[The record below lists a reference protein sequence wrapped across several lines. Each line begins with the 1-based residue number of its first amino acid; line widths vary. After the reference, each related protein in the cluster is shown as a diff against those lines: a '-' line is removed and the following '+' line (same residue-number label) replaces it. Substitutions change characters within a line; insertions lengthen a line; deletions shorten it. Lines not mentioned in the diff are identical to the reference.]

1 MACRYTYKGK
11 TYEAWE
17 FDEVLRAMPPAEAA
31 AFMPG
36 VQSLPAAPFIDKTD
50 KWVALAL
57 KRVIKM
63 AVDGG
68 YDKVAFV
75 TGQQSADRYD
85 LSKQVRSIAW
95 SGRGNDTEKRV
106 TIEMTVGNAVE
117 FMVQPDGSVG
127 SMGGGRIGNEF
138 DGKRLDDII
147 GKEVA
152 DRIMAA
158 PYGDMRGDGLK
169 VGGEGMIAFY
179 DRIVPAVAKD
189 VLRKLGGGAM
199 ETVTLPSQSQFD
211 KFDGMQGGAVVWT
224 FDTRYSAERWA
235 AAEPGRSFRPAAGG
249 DVLQQ
254 PGFTITDTMRQR
266 AAGGMPVFA
275 RAWHGT
281 PYRGIERF
289 DTEAIGT
296 GEGNQAYGWGLYFA
310 SRREVADFYR
320 RSLSGEGG
328 RVFTKDG
335 RTIESPAD
343 LAEAYFQPG
352 RIVRGYSGA
361 DKVLQFQR
369 TGENWLVQVV
379 GVKANGEPMSS
390 ERPRWHSTQPDAATL
405 RDVLE
410 EDGWQASPAGQLYEV
425 DIPDDSDMLQ
435 WDKPMSAQSERVRA
449 ALAPFLV
456 EREADLRNLWRNS
469 DPAEVERELRYAL
482 NEDGQAIYEQIGYAK
497 GGDRAASEYLHSIG
511 VKGIKYL
518 DAMSRNGSN
527 GSHNY
532 VIFSGDDVSIAG
544 AVFSRPPRHDPATT
558 ETLAKA
564 GIRQPGSMRQHLAAA
579 AGRAMQVLRS
589 RAELMA
595 EARQGALDQFH
606 GIQRAVQRDLG
617 GLPLDQDPYI
627 AARLANGGSSS
638 VMRALLLHGQAK
650 WADNG
655 QHLVKIDGTKGL
667 LDILA
672 PLGEDVHDWFGWMI
686 GNRAARLM
694 REGRENNF
702 TADDIKRLQALA
714 TPEKKAAF
722 QKAAMEYAS
731 FKRSVLDVAQAAGLI
746 NPETRKT
753 WDYADYIP
761 FYRQVDA
768 GTDGVSAPRMGRK
781 GLAGQSS
788 GIRVLRGGEAALND
802 PIENLLMN
810 FSRLIDASL
819 KNNAI
824 AKTIDLLQEA
834 GSEAVHKVGYD
845 FTAAIV
851 PAEQMRKKLVEAGT
865 PEQVLDAIPPEVFEG
880 MAKLWALQAPSDPD
894 VVRVMVGGKPQF
906 YRVNDPLL
914 LRSLTSFVPFDFPGL
929 GLMRGAKRLLTS
941 MVTATPEFLAR
952 NFIRDTVAAQ
962 AITREGFSPAKS
974 FAGVVKSW
982 RETGAAEAMLFA
994 GASFGSGQVN
1004 AGDPAGTGAE
1014 LRRALRARGLNA
1026 AGIDGYMASLLDTPA
1041 KLWEKW
1047 RNVTDAVE
1055 NANREAVYEATLKG
1069 GGSATAAAYESKDLM
1084 DFSLRGS
1091 WPAYQLLADVVPFL
1105 NARVQGLYR
1114 LGRADP
1120 KRLAAVGG
1128 LLMVATMLL
1137 AMGNDGEDWY
1147 EELPDWDKDTNWH
1160 FRIGGQHFRIPKP
1173 FEIGVVFATIPERI
1187 GRSIKGLDNGS
1198 KTASRLWANVRDQ
1211 LAFDPVPQLIR
1222 PVLNVWANWDT
1233 FRQAPIE
1240 TERDEGKLAAQR
1252 YDARTSDTARVLAG
1266 AAAPVVNSLEL
1277 SPKRMEYLVTG
1288 YFGTVGAYA
1297 LGLSDMVVRK
1307 LDGKPQGPSLRA
1319 DDVPLVKAF
1328 YRVDPA
1334 RSTVYESDLYLMR
1347 QEVEKVYRSVTAL
1360 KKDDPAAAVELATQE
1375 QDKLALRSVIVNA
1388 TKRLAALRRQADAIY
1403 ADTKM
1408 TPQEKRQRLDAIQVQ
1423 KNAIAKQAATI
1434 PEALTAF

>member
-1 MACRYTYKGK
+1 VYLDGENVQTWKGNVPAD
-11 TYEAWE
+11 YILA
-17 FDEVLRAMPPAEAA
+17 DLNEVIEKRAKK
-31 AFMPG
+31 G
-36 VQSLPAAPFIDKTD
+36 VPAAPFIDSTD
-50 KWVALAL
+50 KVLNLAL

-75 TGQQSADRYD
+75 TGEQSAERYD
-85 LSKQVRSIAW
+85 LSKQISEIKATR
-95 SGRGNDTEKRV
+95 TL
-106 TIEMTVGNAVE
+106 
-117 FMVQPDGSVG
+117 Q
-127 SMGGGRIGNEF
+127 
-138 DGKRLDDII
+138 GKYAIQAHDLNKQLALDDVYDAERLPDVI
-147 GKEVA
+147 GKELAQKVVDQPA
-152 DRIMAA
+152 GTQRYAGLD
-158 PYGDMRGDGLK
+158 LK
-169 VGGEGMIAFY
+169 VGGEGMRAFY

-199 ETVTLPSQSQFD
+199 ESVALEESAPVATLSRATGRYFVTQEGP
-211 KFDGMQGGAVVWT
+211 T
-224 FDTRYSAERWA
+224 FETREEANEWA
-235 AAEPGRSFRPAAGG
+235 RAQVA
-249 DVLQQ
+249 QQ
-254 PGFTITDTMRQR
+254 PGFTITQ
-266 AAGGMPVFA
+266 
-275 RAWHGT
+275 
-281 PYRGIERF
+281 
-289 DTEAIGT
+289 
-296 GEGNQAYGWGLYFA
+296 
-310 SRREVADFYR
+310 
-320 RSLSGEGG
+320 
-328 RVFTKDG
+328 
-335 RTIESPAD
+335 
-343 LAEAYFQPG
+343 
-352 RIVRGYSGA
+352 
-361 DKVLQFQR
+361 
-369 TGENWLVQVV
+369 
-379 GVKANGEPMSS
+379 
-390 ERPRWHSTQPDAATL
+390 
-405 RDVLE
+405 
-410 EDGWQASPAGQLYEV
+410 
-425 DIPDDSDMLQ
+425 
-435 WDKPMSAQSERVRA
+435 
-449 ALAPFLV
+449 
-456 EREADLRNLWRNS
+456 
-469 DPAEVERELRYAL
+469 
-482 NEDGQAIYEQIGYAK
+482 
-497 GGDRAASEYLHSIG
+497 
-511 VKGIKYL
+511 
-518 DAMSRNGSN
+518 AMSDRLQRG
-527 GSHNY
+527 
-532 VIFSGDDVSIAG
+532 VP
-544 AVFSRPPRHDPATT
+544 VFSRQSRHDPATT

-564 GIRQPGSMRQHLAAA
+564 GIRQPVSMRQHLAAA
-579 AGRAMQVLRS
+579 AGRAMQVLRN

-702 TADDIKRLQALA
+702 TDDDIKRLQALA

-768 GTDGVSAPRMGRK
+768 GSDGVAAPRMGRK

-845 FTAAIV
+845 FTAAVV
-851 PAEQMRKKLVEAGT
+851 PADQMRKKLVEAGT

-941 MVTATPEFLAR
+941 MVTATPEFLVR

-962 AITREGFSPAKS
+962 AITRDGFSPAKS

-1014 LRRALRARGLNA
+1014 LRRALRARGISA

-1047 RNVTDAVE
+1047 RNITDAVE
-1055 NANREAVYEATLKG
+1055 NANREAVYEATLKRIEIVNG
-1069 GGSATAAAYESKDLM
+1069 QQQDMRTAAAYEAKDLM

-1128 LLMVATMLL
+1128 LLMVATLLL
-1137 AMGNDGEDWY
+1137 AMANDGEDWY

-1252 YDARTSDTARVLAG
+1252 YDARTSDTARVLAR
-1266 AAAPVVNSLEL
+1266 ATAPVVNSVEL

-1408 TPQEKRQRLDAIQVQ
+1408 TPQEKRTRLDAIQVQ

-1434 PEALTAF
+1434 PEAQAAF